1 MIVLTIKNLLIS
13 SKNKT
18 ESDELELINK
28 EFKLVMKSLSTL
40 LGNKKKQSRSYL
52 LKKMRSTA
60 LRVLR
65 YVSEFEIEI
74 IAPLSKATE

>member
-1 MIVLTIKNLLIS
+1 M
-13 SKNKT
+13 
-18 ESDELELINK
+18 INK
-28 EFKLVMKSLSTL
+28 EFKVEMKGMSQLA
-40 LGNKKKQSRSYL
+40 GNKKNQSRSYL

>member
-1 MIVLTIKNLLIS
+1 
-13 SKNKT
+13 
-18 ESDELELINK
+18 
-28 EFKLVMKSLSTL
+28 LSTL
-40 LGNKKKQSRSYL
+40 LGNKKKQNRCNL